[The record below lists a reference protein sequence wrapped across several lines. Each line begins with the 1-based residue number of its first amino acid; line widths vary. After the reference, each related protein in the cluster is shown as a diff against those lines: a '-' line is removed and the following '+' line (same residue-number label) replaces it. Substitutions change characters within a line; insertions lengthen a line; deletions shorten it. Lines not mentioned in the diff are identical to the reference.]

1 MGEFSANR
9 IDRGNSA
16 LRVYNAVDS
25 ALDTFTQG
33 DVPFTKEDRE
43 MFRLLLSMQ
52 DALSRYIRS
61 CY

>member
-1 MGEFSANR
+1 MGVLNANR

-33 DVPFTKEDRE
+33 DVPFTEEDRE
-43 MFRLLLSMQ
+43 MFRLLLSVQ